1 MSKSRLQQIH
11 FGVYTRI
18 TLQTR
23 TQRNTNRHDP
33 LGCTLRLRI
42 LSQRRSVFLH
52 PMHRPIE
59 SDKSRNFQYLPRQV
73 SVINGI
79 VFTWN
84 LGIDRYSRAVLY
96 GSPLDDQ
103 KPVMVLMATRVP
115 DIHYSSDEEKESPR
129 SPECF
134 SVRTEEEI
142 FRKGDRIIVW
152 LGSNVQTNLTY
163 TVAVSTLDNE
173 IR

>member
-1 MSKSRLQQIH
+1 MPKSRLQQIH
-11 FGVYTRI
+11 FGLYTRI
-18 TLQTR
+18 PLQTR
-23 TQRNTNRHDP
+23 TQRNTYRHDP

-84 LGIDRYSRAVLY
+84 LEIDRSRAVLY

-103 KPVMVLMATRVP
+103 KPVMVLMATRIP
-115 DIHYSSDEEKESPR
+115 DIHYSSDDERESPR
-129 SPECF
+129 SPQCF
-134 SVRTEEEI
+134 SVRAEEEI